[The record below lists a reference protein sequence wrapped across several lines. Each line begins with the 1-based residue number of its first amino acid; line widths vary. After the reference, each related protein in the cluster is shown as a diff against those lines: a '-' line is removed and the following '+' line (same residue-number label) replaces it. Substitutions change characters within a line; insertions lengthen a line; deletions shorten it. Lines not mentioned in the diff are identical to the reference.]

1 MVESDVWWK
10 KPLIRWGSAV
20 FLAIK
25 CGIAA
30 SARECVRHPRADAF
44 LLACS
49 RFFTVGAAAAAKNVA
64 VVAVV
69 WQKNSNFVFIIT

>member
-1 MVESDVWWK
+1 MVESVVWWK
-10 KPLIRWGSAV
+10 KPLIKGGAI

-44 LLACS
+44 LLAGS